1 MIIYIYITLWLA
13 FHTVTS
19 VQTIQVLFW
28 TLFNVAFRRN
38 KDVNPTRKVCMVQFT
53 VSSLDRLPLLYT
65 WRCAWVHERG
75 VCVGVT
81 VCYTGH
87 IIRYSIHQTY
97 TEEHH
102 VICLLKLSSNY
113 LTENSL
119 TKAHVLCRLT
129 CHESHAVT
137 NLMLS
142 QSLMLSQIACCH
154 KSHALTCTS
163 SWHTVLH
170 QHGQLLQQ

>member
-1 MIIYIYITLWLA
+1 MSAWE
-13 FHTVTS
+13 
-19 VQTIQVLFW
+19 
-28 TLFNVAFRRN
+28 RR
-38 KDVNPTRKVCMVQFT
+38 
-53 VSSLDRLPLLYT
+53 
-65 WRCAWVHERG
+65 
-75 VCVGVT
+75 VCVGET

-102 VICLLKLSSNY
+102 VICLLKLSGNY

-119 TKAHVLCRLT
+119 AKAHVLCRLT
-129 CHESHAVT
+129 CH
-137 NLMLS
+137 
-142 QSLMLSQIACCH
+142 
-154 KSHALTCTS
+154 KYALTCTS